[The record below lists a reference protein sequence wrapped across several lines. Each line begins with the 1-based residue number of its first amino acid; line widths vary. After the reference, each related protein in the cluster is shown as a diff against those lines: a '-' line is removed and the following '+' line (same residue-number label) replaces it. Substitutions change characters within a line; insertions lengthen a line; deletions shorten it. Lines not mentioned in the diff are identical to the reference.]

1 MPIRTT
7 GDGRTGDGN
16 KTGADRRFGTRALK
30 LVAAVSATV
39 MAVSFAAPAFA
50 QPLRD
55 TAINPINP
63 VNPQSQPT
71 TIQAQTSATADV
83 AADEAMPGNPSV
95 ELPDKVASSIPNSA
109 TVVSEDHAVT
119 TDGKL
124 KDIETGKTVT
134 DPKLVG
140 TASKQPDPLTKTD
153 GESFIPVDVKDVK
166 TAVKDAAK
174 GESGASGESGA
185 QGDNAAASTA
195 ASTTDGTVTPAALG
209 NNEYGAHWG
218 NYNGMQAFFDAGN
231 NVFAKNAK
239 GVVDVSEWQN
249 TIDWQAAKAAGVE
262 GAIVRIG
269 YGWGNGFDKQA
280 QRNISELKRLG
291 LPFGIYLY
299 SYAYDTDTAAKE
311 GANVVNLLKK
321 AGVSPSDL
329 AYPVYYDLEAWSW
342 AGHAHPTDPNV
353 YNAIVNAWYGQLQSA
368 GYNNLSVYSYTS
380 YLNGPLNNANIH
392 AKTHWVAQYGG
403 YMGFQNWSTKVRG
416 WQYTSGGSVA
426 GMSGRIDLNAFGTT
440 DGSPAAGG
448 NGNSGFSVTQL
459 DQVTI
464 PNGTYYIN
472 SGLKDSSSVEIPGAS
487 TANGAATKLYG
498 YNGTKAQQFTFTKQS
513 DGTYEIRNANS
524 NKALDVAAGAAGN
537 GATVQQYDANGS
549 KAQRWILR
557 DAGNGYYIQSA
568 LGNFVLDVA
577 GASTANGTQVRLWT
591 PNGSDAQTFITPS
604 AGVAVPGSDVMTAI
618 TSAVDS
624 KKVVDVPGASTA
636 DGARLQV
643 YDSNDSMAQ
652 RFRFAQIGN
661 GVYEIVNV
669 NSNKVLEVANGS
681 YMDEAPVQQ
690 RTSDG
695 SRRQHWQV
703 RAAGN
708 GNVTLLSGLSNKAL
722 DIPAGN
728 AANGVQLWVYTYN
741 GSAAQQWKLDKEKS
755 LRDVLDAAAASHKG
769 DLADGTYTIASA
781 AKQSMVLDV
790 NGGSKAN
797 YGNVQIYTSN
807 GTPAQR
813 WKVTHDA
820 KGYVTFTNVGSG
832 KVLDVNGGSADNGAN
847 VQQYSSNGSWAQK
860 WIAVKNSDGT
870 LTFQSAVTGQ
880 RVIDVWAG
888 ATANGTNVQVYASNG
903 TNAQKWVVK

>member
-1 MPIRTT
+1 MPIRT
-7 GDGRTGDGN
+7 TGDGN
-16 KTGADRRFGTRALK
+16 KTGADRRFGTCALK

-55 TAINPINP
+55 TAINPNNP
-63 VNPQSQPT
+63 QPQSQSQST

-83 AADEAMPGNPSV
+83 ETGEAMPGNPSV
-95 ELPDKVASSIPNSA
+95 ELPDKVANSIPNSA

-174 GESGASGESGA
+174 GESGASGASGA

-195 ASTTDGTVTPAALG
+195 AATTDGTVTPAALG

-311 GANVVNLLKK
+311 GANVVNLLRK

-440 DGSPAAGG
+440 DGSPVAGDSTF
-448 NGNSGFSVTQL
+448 NVTQL
-459 DQVTI
+459 DTATI

-472 SGLKDSSSVEIPGAS
+472 TALKDSSSVEIPGAS
-487 TANGAATKLYG
+487 TADGAITKLYQ
-498 YNGTKAQQFTFTKQS
+498 YNNTRAQQFIFTRQS
-513 DGTYEIRNANS
+513 DGSYEIRNANS
-524 NKALDVAAGAAGN
+524 GKALDVVGGN
-537 GATVQQYDANGS
+537 AFGGATVQQYAPNGS
-549 KAQRWILR
+549 MAQRWFLR
-557 DAGNGYYIQSA
+557 DAGSGYFIQSA
-568 LGNFVLDVA
+568 LGNFALDLVN
-577 GASTANGTQVRLWT
+577 GNVANGTQIRLWF
-591 PNGSDAQTFITPS
+591 PNASDAQLFLLPS
-604 AGVAVPGSDVMTAI
+604 STANVPQSDTLVNIASAI
-618 TSAVDS
+618 NSQEVI
-624 KKVVDVPGASTA
+624 DVPAGSGFDGTRLQTYASINSDAQLFQFFPVGNGTYQIRSLISDKLIEVGDNSYA
-636 DGARLQV
+636 DGA
-643 YDSNDSMAQ
+643 A
-652 RFRFAQIGN
+652 I
-661 GVYEIVNV
+661 
-669 NSNKVLEVANGS
+669 
-681 YMDEAPVQQ
+681 QQ
-690 RTSDG
+690 RTNDG
-695 SRRQHWQV
+695 SRAQHWQV
-703 RAAGN
+703 RDAGN
-708 GNVTLLSGLSNKAL
+708 GRVTFLNGMSNKAI
-722 DIPAGN
+722 DIPGAN
-728 AANGVQLWVYTYN
+728 ASNGAQLQTYTSN
-741 GSAAQQWKLDKEKS
+741 GTAAQQWTLTNGKS
-755 LRDVLDAAAASHKG
+755 LRDRLNKEASSHKG
-769 DLADGTYTIASA
+769 DLADGTYTVAYAGKS
-781 AKQSMVLDV
+781 SVVLDV
-790 NGGSKAN
+790 TGGSKADTA
-797 YGNVQIYTSN
+797 NVQLYASN
-807 GTPAQR
+807 GTAAQR

-820 KGYVTFTNVGSG
+820 NGYVTLTNVGSG
-832 KVLDVNGGSADNGAN
+832 KALDIVGGSSANDAN
-847 VQQYSSNGSWAQK
+847 VQQYVSNGSWAQK
-860 WIAVKNSDGT
+860 WIAIKNTDGSY
-870 LTFQSAVTGQ
+870 TFKSGVTGM
-880 RVIDVWAG
+880 RALDVFNG
-888 ATANGTNVQVYASNG
+888 LTANGTNVQVFASNG
-903 TNAQKWVVK
+903 LTSQKWFMKK